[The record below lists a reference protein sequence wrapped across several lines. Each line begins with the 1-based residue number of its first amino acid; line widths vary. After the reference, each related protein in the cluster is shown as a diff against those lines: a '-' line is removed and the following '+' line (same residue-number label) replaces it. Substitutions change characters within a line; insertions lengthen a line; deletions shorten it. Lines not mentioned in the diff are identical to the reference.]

1 MEVRSENTPMG
12 RVLLLTSRN
21 LRLVAFAVRILG
33 QKERSLILKKLK
45 SSSSS
50 SITKH
55 TALGYCPLQRSE
67 NLPKAFWASFK
78 IGAWWICWRSFLYH
92 PLHRPSTCPPL

>member
-12 RVLLLTSRN
+12 RVFLLTFRN
-21 LRLVAFAVRILG
+21 LRLVAFVVRILG
-33 QKERSLILKKLK
+33 QKERSAILKKLK

-55 TALGYCPLQRSE
+55 TALGYCPFQRSE
-67 NLPKAFWASFK
+67 NLSRASWASFETRPK
-78 IGAWWICWRSFLYH
+78 PH
-92 PLHRPSTCPPL
+92 PKPWAASLTPSGT